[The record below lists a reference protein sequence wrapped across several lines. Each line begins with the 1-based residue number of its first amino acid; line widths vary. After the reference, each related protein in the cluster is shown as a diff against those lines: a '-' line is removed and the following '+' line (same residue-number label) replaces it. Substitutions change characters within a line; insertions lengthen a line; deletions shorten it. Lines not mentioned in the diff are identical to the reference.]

1 MQKKQ
6 SELEN
11 KDKNIIPSSTKK
23 TMEVII
29 PKGKNLRLK
38 LLSFVSIDKKVNRK
52 MIIVNPVYEISVAIA
67 KNSAL
72 DNINSAET
80 QKTEHKK
87 AIEASRVSFLKTE
100 IIANKIRKKENRKKI
115 TIFLSL
121 HNKKS

>member
-11 KDKNIIPSSTKK
+11 KDKNISPSSTKK

-29 PKGKNLRLK
+29 PKGKKLRLK

>member
-11 KDKNIIPSSTKK
+11 KDKNISPSSTKK

-29 PKGKNLRLK
+29 PKGKKLRLK

-100 IIANKIRKKENRKKI
+100 IIANKIRKEENRRKI